1 MNRHAINIFS
11 KGKLIMKKLLLSTTV
26 AVAAFA
32 TAAFATDLP
41 SKKTAPAAPVA
52 AAASADSLSISYGQ
66 DFVNGS
72 FGTKSSDAYGVAYT
86 HKIDALSVGA
96 AISTSQNTSNTVKQN
111 IEAQV
116 GYSQPLVAG
125 VTATAK
131 VGVGQRFETTNFPY
145 FALYGAADYKL
156 NDDLTLNAVGY
167 RYRSAVDSAANGYQS
182 HQLSTGVT
190 YALSKTYSVSAKVA
204 RNWDKDYNTT
214 GDAAT
219 IALNIKF

>member
-1 MNRHAINIFS
+1 MACYKYYLERKNH
-11 KGKLIMKKLLLSTTV
+11 MKKLLLSTTV
-26 AVAAFA
+26 ALAAMA
-32 TAAFATDLP
+32 TTAFATDLP

-52 AAASADSLSISYGQ
+52 AAPASVDSLSISYGQ

-72 FGTKSSDAYGVAYT
+72 FGTKSSDAYGVSYS
-86 HKIDALSVGA
+86 HKIDAFSVGA

-125 VTATAK
+125 VTATGK
-131 VGVGQRFETTNFPY
+131 VGIGQRFDSTNFPY

-156 NDDLTLNAVGY
+156 NDDITVNAIGY
-167 RYRSAVDSAANGYQS
+167 RYRSAIDTAANGYQS
-182 HQLSTGVT
+182 HQLSTGIT
-190 YALSKTYSVSAKVA
+190 YNLSKTYSVSAKVA

-219 IALNIKF
+219 MSFNIKF

>member
-1 MNRHAINIFS
+1 MACYKYYLERKNH
-11 KGKLIMKKLLLSTTV
+11 MKKLLLSTTV
-26 AVAAFA
+26 ALAAMA
-32 TAAFATDLP
+32 TTAFATDLP
-41 SKKTAPAAPVA
+41 NKKAAPAAPVA
-52 AAASADSLSISYGQ
+52 AAASVDSLSISYGQ

-86 HKIDALSVGA
+86 HKIDAFSVGA

-111 IEAQV
+111 IEGQV

-125 VTATAK
+125 VTATGK
-131 VGVGQRFETTNFPY
+131 VGIGQRFDSTNFPY

-156 NDDLTLNAVGY
+156 NDDITVNAIGY
-167 RYRSAVDSAANGYQS
+167 RYRSAVDYNANDYRS

-190 YALSKTYSVSAKVA
+190 YNLSKTYSVSAKVA

-219 IALNIKF
+219 MSFNIKF